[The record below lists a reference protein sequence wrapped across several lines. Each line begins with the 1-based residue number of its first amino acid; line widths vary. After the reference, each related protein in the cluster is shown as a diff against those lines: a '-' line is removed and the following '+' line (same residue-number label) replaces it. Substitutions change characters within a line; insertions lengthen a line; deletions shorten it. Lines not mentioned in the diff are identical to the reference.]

1 VVIKSDK
8 NKCSCQKAVNTPL
21 ILTKLNVLKSKYKLT
36 KTTLK
41 HFVLK
46 MRRVRLY
53 KCNNITKLKKRMQHL
68 KECDAAETPKKLK
81 NSFSTEPLLYWFD
94 VVALFPFLPD
104 QIY

>member
-1 VVIKSDK
+1 
-8 NKCSCQKAVNTPL
+8 
-21 ILTKLNVLKSKYKLT
+21 
-36 KTTLK
+36 
-41 HFVLK
+41 
-46 MRRVRLY
+46 
-53 KCNNITKLKKRMQHL
+53 MQHL